1 MRVMKYSV
9 EEYKD
14 ALICGVMAAAAM
26 VEMMALV
33 WVFG

>member
-1 MRVMKYSV
+1 MEKYRIS
-9 EEYKD
+9 ECKD